1 MLQVTSGTTLST
13 IIKTKSIPGNGA
25 SAIYWVDAK
34 IIDGLRPK
42 KLHKEE

>member
-1 MLQVTSGTTLST
+1 MMKVTSGTTLSS

-34 IIDGLRPK
+34 ISEELRPK
-42 KLHKEE
+42 E